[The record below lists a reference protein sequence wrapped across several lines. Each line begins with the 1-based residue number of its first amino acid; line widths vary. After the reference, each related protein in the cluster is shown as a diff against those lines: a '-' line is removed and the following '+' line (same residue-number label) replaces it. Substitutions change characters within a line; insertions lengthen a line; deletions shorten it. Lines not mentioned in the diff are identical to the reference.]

1 MSKPTK
7 TVCAGCGAEFEQ
19 APGRGRPRKFCAAC
33 RAKRAVKAKVVAVEA
48 APAVA
53 VEATDEVEAVVDA
66 AVEYPVES

>member
-33 RAKRAVKAKVVAVEA
+33 RAKRAVKAKAV
-48 APAVA
+48 
-53 VEATDEVEAVVDA
+53 AVVDA

>member
-33 RAKRAVKAKVVAVEA
+33 RAKRAVKAKVVAV
-48 APAVA
+48 
-53 VEATDEVEAVVDA
+53 VDA